1 MRKLLLL
8 ALLTAAP
15 LAQAAGEAITVYKS
29 ASCGC
34 CGGWIEH
41 MRAAGYKVKAVD
53 LDAAGMEKIKQTYKV
68 PEGLGSCHTAVVD
81 KTGQVIEGH
90 VPAKAVAKLVATP
103 RIKGV
108 SAPGM
113 PMNSPGMG
121 QMDGKL
127 VTVDFQG
134 KPFSKD

>member
-8 ALLTAAP
+8 AFLAAAP
-15 LAQAAGEAITVYKS
+15 FAHAAGEAITVYKS

-41 MRAAGYKVKAVD
+41 MRAAGYRVKAVD
-53 LDAAGMEKIKQTYKV
+53 LDAAGMEKVKQTYKV

-90 VPAKAVAKLVATP
+90 VPAKAVAKLLASP
-103 RIKGV
+103 RTKGV
-108 SAPGM
+108 AAPGM

-127 VTVDFQG
+127 VTVDFNG